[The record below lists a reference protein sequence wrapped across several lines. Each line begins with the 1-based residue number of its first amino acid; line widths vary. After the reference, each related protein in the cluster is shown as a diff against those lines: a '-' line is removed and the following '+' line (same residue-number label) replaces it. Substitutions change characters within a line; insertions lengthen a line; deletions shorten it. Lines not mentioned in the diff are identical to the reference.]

1 MQQIIVEVDE
11 DILLGLKIG
20 FNWSLTNHKK
30 TFKTVYLTII
40 PRAWMASELIAQ
52 EAFSLMGYRLRG
64 HEGGRDN
71 NCFSKIQ
78 LVGQK

>member
-11 DILLGLKIG
+11 DILLGFKVAG

-40 PRAWMASELIAQ
+40 TQAWMGSESIAH
-52 EAFSLMGYRLRG
+52 EAEGRMDYWLRG
-64 HEGGRDN
+64 HGGER
-71 NCFSKIQ
+71 IIV
-78 LVGQK
+78 LVKPN